1 MNPTPT
7 KLYTIYYILDTR
19 YPNAIR
25 NTTYD
30 IRYTKKKGKE
40 MLKGK
45 KILLGVTGSIAAYK
59 AAEIVSLLKKKGAEI
74 FVMMTE
80 SATKFIQPLTFTT
93 LSGNPTIDNLFS
105 TNDKMVVKHIS
116 LAQWADLILIAP
128 ATANIVGKI
137 ANGIADDMLTSTVM
151 ASKTKVIFA
160 PAMNKNMLSNPLY
173 QQNVEKLSALGYEF
187 IDSEY
192 GRLACGETGEGRLA
206 NIEDIV
212 NTVEYTLT
220 FKNDYQGKT
229 VLVTASC
236 TREPIDKVRF
246 ISNYSSGKM
255 GFALAKIARARGAR
269 VILITGP
276 TSLLAPRG
284 ITTISIES
292 AEEMKKEVF
301 KYFSEVDIV
310 ISAAAVADFRPKEV
324 FAGKIKKEKNE
335 KSLIELERTPDILY
349 ELGKKKGDKILVGFA
364 AETENMAAN
373 ALKKLK
379 EKRLD
384 LIVANDISAKEA
396 GFGSDKNKARLIN
409 SKGTARELSLMPKI
423 DMAEKILDEI
433 LKIK

>member
-1 MNPTPT
+1 V
-7 KLYTIYYILDTR
+7 
-19 YPNAIR
+19 
-25 NTTYD
+25 
-30 IRYTKKKGKE
+30 
-40 MLKGK
+40 LKGK

-59 AAEIVSLLKKKGAEI
+59 AAEIVSLLKKKDAEV
-74 FVMMTE
+74 FVIMTE
-80 SATKFIQPLTFTT
+80 SAVKFIQPLTFST
-93 LSGNPTIDNLFS
+93 LSGNPVIDNLFS
-105 TNDKMVVKHIS
+105 TNDKMIIKHIS
-116 LAQWADLILIAP
+116 LAEWADLILVAP
-128 ATANIVGKI
+128 VTANIVGKI
-137 ANGIADDMLTSTVM
+137 ANGIADDILTTTVM
-151 ASKTKVIFA
+151 ASKAKVIFA
-160 PAMNKNMLSNPLY
+160 PAMNKNMTSNPLY
-173 QQNVEKLSALGYEF
+173 KQNVEKLSALGYEF

-192 GRLACGETGEGRLA
+192 GRLACGKIGEGKLA
-206 NIEDIV
+206 NIEVIV
-212 NTVEYTLT
+212 DTVENALT

-269 VILITGP
+269 VTLIAGP
-276 TSLLAPRG
+276 TSLPAPRG
-284 ITTISIES
+284 IITISIES

-301 KYFSEVDIV
+301 KYFSEADIV

-324 FAGKIKKEKNE
+324 FAGKLKKDKSE
-335 KSLIELERTPDILY
+335 KSIIELERTPDILY
-349 ELGKKKGDKILVGFA
+349 ELGKKKGDKVLVGFA
-364 AETENMAAN
+364 AEIENMEAN

-396 GFGSDKNKARLIN
+396 GFGSDKNRAMLIN
-409 SKGTARELSLMPKI
+409 SKGTVRELSLMPKM

>member
-1 MNPTPT
+1 V
-7 KLYTIYYILDTR
+7 
-19 YPNAIR
+19 
-25 NTTYD
+25 
-30 IRYTKKKGKE
+30 
-40 MLKGK
+40 LKGK

-59 AAEIVSLLKKKGAEI
+59 AAEIVSLLKKREAEVFI
-74 FVMMTE
+74 IMTE
-80 SATKFIQPLTFTT
+80 FAIKFIQPLTFST
-93 LSGNPTIDNLFS
+93 LSGNSVIDNLFS

-116 LAQWADLILIAP
+116 LAEWADLILIAP
-128 ATANIVGKI
+128 ATANIIGKI

-151 ASKTKVIFA
+151 ASKAKVIFA
-160 PAMNKNMLSNPLY
+160 PAMNKNMISNPLY
-173 QQNVEKLSALGYEF
+173 QQNVEKLTALGYEF

-212 NTVEYTLT
+212 STIEYTLS

-236 TREPIDKVRF
+236 TRESIDEVRF

-255 GFALAKIARARGAR
+255 GFALAKTARARGAR

-276 TSLLAPRG
+276 TFLPAPKG

-292 AEEMKKEVF
+292 AEDMKKEVF
-301 KYFSEVDIV
+301 KYFSEADII

-324 FAGKIKKEKNE
+324 FAGKIKKERDENPFIK
-335 KSLIELERTPDILY
+335 LERTPDILY

-364 AETENMAAN
+364 AETDNLAAN

-384 LIVANDISAKEA
+384 LIIANDISAKEA
-396 GFGSDKNKARLIN
+396 GFGSDKNRARLIN
-409 SKGTARELSLMPKI
+409 NKGTARKLPLMPKI

>member
-1 MNPTPT
+1 
-7 KLYTIYYILDTR
+7 
-19 YPNAIR
+19 
-25 NTTYD
+25 
-30 IRYTKKKGKE
+30 

-59 AAEIVSLLKKKGAEI
+59 AAEILSLLKKKGADV
-74 FVMMTE
+74 FVIMTE
-80 SATKFIQPLTFTT
+80 AASKFIQPLTFCV
-93 LSGNPTIDNLFS
+93 LSGNPVVDNLFS
-105 TNDKMVVKHIS
+105 TNDKIIVKHIS
-116 LAQWADLILIAP
+116 LSQWADLILIAP
-128 ATANIVGKI
+128 ATANIIGKI
-137 ANGIADDMLTSTVM
+137 AQGIADDMLTTTVM
-151 ASKTKVIFA
+151 ASASEAKVIFA

-173 QQNVEKLSALGYEF
+173 QQNVEKLTSLGYEF

-192 GRLACGETGEGRLA
+192 GQLACGEVGEGRLA

-212 NTVEYTLT
+212 DTVEYALI

-255 GFALAKIARARGAR
+255 GFALAKIARTRGAR

-276 TSLLAPRG
+276 TSLPAPRG

-301 KYFSEVDIV
+301 KYFSKSDII

-335 KSLIELERTPDILY
+335 NPLIELKRTSDILY
-349 ELGKKKGDKILVGFA
+349 ELGKKKGDKVLVGFA
-364 AETENMAAN
+364 AETENMATN

-384 LIVANDISAKEA
+384 LIVANDISEKEA
-396 GFGSDKNKARLIN
+396 GFGSDKNRARLIN
-409 SKGTARELSLMPKI
+409 NKGTVRELSLMPKI